1 MRGRLG
7 LRTYSFFWSSDRG
20 RTLGVLRIQNS
31 VFCNIRA
38 NSECGSIKCAI
49 PNPIPIPMSTQ
60 KES

>member
-7 LRTYSFFWSSDRG
+7 LRAYSFFWSSDRG
-20 RTLGVLRIQNS
+20 LTHGVLRIRSS

-38 NSECGSIKCAI
+38 NSECGSIAH
-49 PNPIPIPMSTQ
+49 PIPIPIPTQ

>member
-7 LRTYSFFWSSDRG
+7 LRAYSFFCSSDG
-20 RTLGVLRIQNS
+20 GLTHGVLRIRSS

-49 PNPIPIPMSTQ
+49 PIPMSTQ